1 MTNLELYRIF
11 YEVAINKNITKASSV
26 LNISQPAVTKH
37 IKNLEDSLGEVLFIR
52 TKRGVVLTEVGN
64 KLFLKVKQAL
74 SIIDDVELSIKEN
87 KNLHNTTIRVGISTT
102 LAKIYLM
109 DYIDKFHKEYPNII
123 FDIYTDSTADLIKKL
138 KVGEI
143 DFIISKFQSMLDF
156 DLNYNV
162 LGKTDYIFVRS
173 PKYKIKGNKID
184 IKDLEKYPILLQKYP
199 SNSRVSA
206 DKYFKDN
213 NINIKPLISVASS
226 NLLTSFVKIGYGIGY
241 VTRMYVDRFLKDN
254 SLIEVKVNI
263 KPPSIKYGIITL
275 KNNTLSQ
282 DISLFI
288 NSLLDYRKVID

>member
-1 MTNLELYRIF
+1 MVNLELYRIF

-37 IKNLEDSLGEVLFIR
+37 IKNLEDSLGETLFIR

-109 DYIDKFHKEYPNII
+109 DYIDRFHKEYPNII

-138 KVGEI
+138 KLGEI
-143 DFIISKFQSMLDF
+143 DFIISKFPSMLDF
-156 DLNYNV
+156 DLNYKL
-162 LGKTDYIFVRS
+162 LGSTNYVFVASNDYKV
-173 PKYKIKGNKID
+173 GNKLS
-184 IKDLEKYPILLQKYP
+184 IKDLEKYPILLQRYP

-213 NINIKPLISVASS
+213 NVFIKPKMNIASS
-226 NLLTSFVKIGYGIGY
+226 ILLISFVKMGYGIGY
-241 VTRMYVDRFLKDN
+241 VTKMYVDDFINNKELKIID
-254 SLIEVKVNI
+254 VAPT
-263 KPPSIKYGIITL
+263 PPKIDYGIITL
-275 KNNTLSQ
+275 KNNTLAS
-282 DISLFI
+282 DINLFI
-288 NSLLDYRKVID
+288 NSLKK

>member
-11 YEVAINKNITKASSV
+11 YEVAVNKNITKASSI

-74 SIIDDVELSIKEN
+74 SIIDDVELSINEN
-87 KNLHNTTIRVGISTT
+87 KDLHNATIRVGISTT
-102 LAKIYLM
+102 LAKTYLM
-109 DYIDKFHKEYPNII
+109 DYIDKFHKKYPNII
-123 FDIYTDSTADLIKKL
+123 FDIYTDPTADLIKKI

-143 DFIISKFQSMLDF
+143 DFIISKFPSTLDF

-173 PKYKIKGNKID
+173 PKYKMKCNKID

-213 NINIKPLISVASS
+213 SINIKPLISVASS
-226 NLLTSFVKIGYGIGY
+226 NLLISFVKIGYGIGY
-241 VTRMYVDRFLKDN
+241 VTRMYVDKFLEDN
-254 SLIEVKVNI
+254 SLIEVEVNI
-263 KPPSIKYGIITL
+263 KPPSMEYGIITL
-275 KNNTLSQ
+275 KNNTFSH

-288 NSLLDYRKVID
+288 KCLKK

>member
-37 IKNLEDSLGEVLFIR
+37 IKNLEDSLGETLFIR

-109 DYIDKFHKEYPNII
+109 DYIDRFHKEYPNII

-138 KVGEI
+138 KLGEI
-143 DFIISKFQSMLDF
+143 DFIISKFPSMLDF
-156 DLNYNV
+156 DLNYKL
-162 LGKTDYIFVRS
+162 LGSTNYVFVASNDYKV
-173 PKYKIKGNKID
+173 GNKLS
-184 IKDLEKYPILLQKYP
+184 IKDLEKYPILLQRYP

-213 NINIKPLISVASS
+213 NVFIKPKMNIASS
-226 NLLTSFVKIGYGIGY
+226 ILLISFVKMGYGIGY
-241 VTRMYVDRFLKDN
+241 VTKMYVDDFINNKELKIID
-254 SLIEVKVNI
+254 VAPT
-263 KPPSIKYGIITL
+263 PPKIDYGIITL
-275 KNNTLSQ
+275 KNNTLAS
-282 DISLFI
+282 DINLFI
-288 NSLLDYRKVID
+288 NSLKK